1 MAEVGIYKAMVGVM
15 KDIGPIGKN
24 QRNDAQKYM
33 FRGIDDLYN
42 AIQPAM
48 VNNGV
53 LHIPTVMESEHY
65 EERRVNNYNKESV
78 FTHAI
83 VRVRH
88 TFYAEDGSSVEAV
101 TTGEAMDTSDKA
113 FNKAQTASYKYALF
127 HIFNI
132 PTEEEKKNDADAD
145 SPGDPGMGD
154 TQSTRRNSGNGRT
167 GSRRSKTQS
176 NPSQDSEPQREPQ
189 SAPPEPV
196 PQDMGNPILAS
207 QAELNTIAK
216 LCAAT
221 SERKKSAFRESDMYK
236 KYGCQKE
243 TCPKETAIKIL
254 SWFKRNY
261 PELEV

>member
-1 MAEVGIYKAMVGVM
+1 MANSIYKAMIGVM

-24 QRNDAQKYM
+24 QRNEAQKYM

-48 VNNGV
+48 VANGV
-53 LHIPTVMESEHY
+53 IHIPTVLESEHY

-83 VRVRH
+83 VKVQH
-88 TFYAEDGSSVEAV
+88 TFYAEDGSSVEAI

-145 SPGDPGMGD
+145 SPGDPGTEEQRPSRG
-154 TQSTRRNSGNGRT
+154 SGNGRT
-167 GSRRSKTQS
+167 GTQSNRRQS
-176 NPSQDSEPQREPQ
+176 NPSAVQNVQSEPQ
-189 SAPPEPV
+189 SAPQQATQETGTPV
-196 PQDMGNPILAS
+196 MAS
-207 QAELNTIAK
+207 QAMLNTIAK
-216 LCAAT
+216 LCAST
-221 SERKKSAFRESDMYK
+221 SERKTSAFRESDMYK
-236 KYGCQKE
+236 KFGCQKE
-243 TCPKETAIKIL
+243 TCTQETAVRIL
-254 SWFKRNY
+254 SWFKKNY
-261 PELEV
+261 PEIEV